1 MTSFTIQGVGI
12 TEFKELLQEIRED
25 FGPKDVKNIL
35 RNSVR
40 LSMKPV
46 LETARALVPKD
57 TGQLAASLQIE
68 TRKPTSRDRASKY
81 VTANDVVIGKV
92 TAYIGK
98 SAHRKTFKS
107 SKSGAKTEM
116 QSDARAIAV
125 EFGNAHNGAHPYLRP
140 ALESNATV
148 ITTNLGDSL
157 KQALEKYKAKQARKT
172 L

>member
-1 MTSFTIQGVGI
+1 MTNFRVEGI
-12 TEFKELLQEIRED
+12 GIAEFKELLGQIQED
-25 FGPKDVKNIL
+25 FGPKDTKNIL

-40 LSMKPV
+40 LAMKPV
-46 LETARALVPKD
+46 LATARALVPKD

-68 TRKPTSRDRASKY
+68 SRKPTTRDKASKY
-81 VTANDVVIGKV
+81 VTANDIVIAKV

-98 SAHRKTFKS
+98 EGHRRTFKS
-107 SKSGAKTEM
+107 IKSGSKTEM
-116 QSDARAIAV
+116 ESDARAIAM
-125 EFGNAHNGAHPYLRP
+125 EFGTANDPAKPYLRP

-157 KQALEKYKAKQARKT
+157 RQSLEKYKARQARKT